1 MNRRNDIPAQV
12 HRFGDM
18 VAVYIGT
25 GETVYLLPKEARQL
39 TRAINRVARSCEREV
54 FTKSEGLTASF
65 TFGKVAK

>member
-25 GETVYLLPKEARQL
+25 GETVYLLPKEARHL
-39 TRAINRVARSCEREV
+39 TRAINRVARSCDQET
-54 FTKSEGLTASF
+54 FTESKGLTASF
-65 TFGKVAK
+65 TFAKVAK